1 MKISLHDSAIGEG
14 PNVVLLHGLFG
25 LGGNLGA
32 LARSLQDRYRVHSV
46 DLPDHGRSDWLG
58 EASIPAYAEA
68 VDRWMDERHLDEVF
82 LFGHSLGGKVAMQ
95 LALDDPGRVQ
105 RLVIADIAPV
115 RYPSSHQAVFAA
127 LDAVA
132 SAACHSRADAAALMT
147 RHLQEEM
154 VIQFLLLS
162 LKRDQDGIYRW
173 RFNRKG
179 LRDGY
184 EALREPPS
192 SERTFDAP
200 ALFVAG
206 ALSDYLTGEHEA
218 AVHALFSRAEI
229 IRMADCGHWLHAE
242 KPAEFNALV
251 GDFLDA

>member
-1 MKISLHDSAIGEG
+1 MDTKLHDSAIGEG
-14 PNVVLLHGLFG
+14 PDVVLLHGLFG
-25 LGGNLGA
+25 MGGNLGS

-46 DLPDHGRSDWLG
+46 DLPDHGRSDWLHK
-58 EASIPAYAEA
+58 ASIPAYAEA
-68 VDRWMDERHLDEVF
+68 VDRWMDERHLEEVY

-115 RYPSSHQAVFAA
+115 RYPSSHDAVFEA
-127 LDAVA
+127 LHAVA
-132 SAACHSRADAAALMT
+132 STACHSRADAAALMA

-173 RFNRKG
+173 RFNRNG

-184 EALREPPS
+184 EALREPPGS
-192 SERTFDAP
+192 DGTFDAP

-206 ALSDYLTGEHEA
+206 ALSNYVTNEHEA

>member
-1 MKISLHDSAIGEG
+1 MDTRLHDSAIGEG
-14 PNVVLLHGLFG
+14 PDVVLLHGLFG
-25 LGGNLGA
+25 MGGNLGA

-46 DLPDHGRSDWLG
+46 DLPDHGRSDWLDD
-58 EASIPAYAEA
+58 ASIPAYAEA
-68 VDRWMDERHLDEVF
+68 VDRWMDGRRLEEVF

-115 RYPSSHQAVFAA
+115 RYPSSHEAVFEA
-127 LDAVA
+127 LHAVA
-132 SAACHSRADAAALMT
+132 STACHSRGDAAALMAS
-147 RHLQEEM
+147 HLQEEM

-173 RFNRKG
+173 RFNRNG
-179 LRDGY
+179 LRHGY
-184 EALREPPS
+184 EALREPPG
-192 SERTFDAP
+192 SEGSFDAP

-206 ALSDYLTGEHEA
+206 ALSNYVTNEHEA
-218 AVHALFSRAEI
+218 AVHALFSSAEI
-229 IRMADCGHWLHAE
+229 TRMADCGHWLHAE
-242 KPAEFNALV
+242 KPGEFNTLV